1 MIDDLYQ
8 NGCSGKVGFDLRAHA
23 LAAAKRRRGR
33 GIYLCQACGKWHVG
47 SEKLSKKSFRRK
59 RGAKLA
65 NKQFYMVR

>member
-1 MIDDLYQ
+1 MSEQ
-8 NGCSGKVGFDLRAHA
+8 AGEAPAFRPGSSHLRAHA

-47 SEKLSKKSFRRK
+47 SDKFSKKSFRRK
-59 RGAKLA
+59 RDAKLA